1 MVREGWLTLPPEIR
15 DAMKVVTSV
24 LTPLT
29 SFSHL
34 TEVAEGLA
42 LMMEHTRVTELP
54 LMPEYVDDPT
64 CTVGKAARKKIKKT
78 LQFLN
83 KIILCLYFSEKKG
96 LKAPAFLQVFGPTC
110 G

>member
-34 TEVAEGLA
+34 TEVAEGLE

-64 CTVGKAARKKIKKT
+64 CTVGKAARKKSRKHYN
-78 LQFLN
+78 FLT
-83 KIILCLYFSEKKG
+83 KLYSVST
-96 LKAPAFLQVFGPTC
+96 PV
-110 G
+110 